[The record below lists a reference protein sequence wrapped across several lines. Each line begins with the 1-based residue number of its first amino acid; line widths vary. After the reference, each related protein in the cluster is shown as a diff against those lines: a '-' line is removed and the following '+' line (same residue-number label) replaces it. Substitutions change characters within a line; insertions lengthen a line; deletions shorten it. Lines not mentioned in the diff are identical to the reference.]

1 MPKEKLLDIK
11 RELIKFTN
19 HVETMIT
26 NAIEGLKERDEA
38 KLKMV
43 LNILEPEANNLELSI
58 DDKIITI
65 LAQFHLMAKDL
76 RLTLMMLKMNNDL
89 ERAGDIA
96 ENIARDSLDLISK
109 PPFKP
114 LVDIPRMAE
123 ESISMLK
130 DSINAFINEDSRL
143 AREVCLR
150 DDIVDNLYHSIVRE
164 LLTYMME
171 EPKLIKDSM
180 KFINIAKNLE
190 RLADLS
196 TNIGE
201 DVVYIVEGKVIK
213 HSHFEEK

>member
-26 NAIEGLKERDEA
+26 NAIGGLKERDEA

-58 DDKIITI
+58 DEKIVAF
-65 LAQFHLMAKDL
+65 LAQFHPMAKDL

-96 ENIARDSLDLISK
+96 ENIARDSLDLIVK

-150 DDIVDNLYHSIVRE
+150 DDIVDNIYHSIVRE

-171 EPKLIKDSM
+171 EPKLIKESM

-213 HSHFEEK
+213 HSHFDEK